1 MSAIR
6 LSSLLKIPTFS
17 NKDCEKHFLYVRYL
31 YNSITKL
38 EKLL

>member
-6 LSSLLKIPTFS
+6 LSSLLKISTFS
-17 NKDCEKHFLYVRYL
+17 NKDCEKHFLYVCYS
-31 YNSITKL
+31 YDSVTKL